1 MKKKLKIPKDVV
13 AVIAK
18 LQDAGFE
25 AYVVGGAIRDLLLN
39 RKPKDFDLSTSATP
53 EQIRKLFT
61 KKRAKIIGRRFQIIH
76 LYLSD
81 DVVEIT
87 TFRKAPKDGKGKKA
101 CDKKKPKEML
111 FRDNDF
117 GTSFED
123 AFRRDFTANALFYDP
138 IKEEIIDHTG
148 QGLDDIEKGI
158 VRVIGEP
165 DLRLDEDPVRIL
177 RGLKLVGQYG
187 FELEDKT
194 KESILKKLDLITHI
208 PAGRKLLELEKIL
221 KSPYGCKILITLQEY
236 GYLKFYMPNLSRKW
250 NKPEMNKSLKV
261 YNAICKRVKN
271 GNYRNSISLSMA
283 AILYPLI
290 EAEMSRKKVEFWDV
304 ENSAKFAIKSIG
316 GSVFK
321 DFQFSKWIKDAA
333 FRIIEMLPYFVEE
346 EPDKL
351 LFQRKKYNH
360 ARELITVLNDLFW
373 NDKHLM
379 KKWPK
384 MMMKK
389 EQKNSNWFR

>member
-18 LQDAGFE
+18 LQGAGFE
-25 AYVVGGAIRDLLLN
+25 AYIVGGAIRDLLLN

-61 KKRAKIIGRRFQIIH
+61 KRRARIIGRRFQIIH
-76 LYLSD
+76 LNCGD
-81 DVVEIT
+81 DILEIT
-87 TFRKAPKDGKGKKA
+87 TFRKAPKDGKGKKK

-123 AFRRDFTANALFYDP
+123 AFRRDFTVNALFYDP
-138 IKEEIIDHTG
+138 IKETIIDHTG
-148 QGLDDIEKGI
+148 QGIDDIEKGI

-187 FELEDKT
+187 FKLEEKT
-194 KESILKKLDLITHI
+194 EKSILKKLDLITHI

-221 KSPYGCKILITLQEY
+221 KSAYGCKILITLQEY
-236 GYLKFYMPNLSRKW
+236 GYLKFYMPNLSRRW
-250 NKPEMNKSLKV
+250 NKGAMDKSLKV

-271 GNYRNSISLSMA
+271 GSYRNSISLSIA

-290 EAEMSRKKVEFWDV
+290 EGDMARQNQDFWNL
-304 ENSAKFAIKSIG
+304 EQCAKSTISNIG
-316 GSVFK
+316 ANVFK
-321 DFQFSKWIKDAA
+321 EFQFSKWIKDAT

-346 EPDKL
+346 NPDKL

-360 ARELITVLNDLFW
+360 ARELITVINDLYW
-373 NDKHLM
+373 QDGKLL

-384 MMMKK
+384 MMKK
-389 EQKNSNWFR
+389 KNNRNRFR